1 MGFYT
6 RLPRRGRMPLTLPW
20 KGRCAVYQLTVA
32 VATQMSHKLVYGADE
47 LHFFKALAL
56 VLWFS
61 KRFISLECQLGCK
74 VLSSLS
80 PPHQKNPAIERGFPL
95 FFVFKSHSPNIFLIP
110 ARKGCLIGSSFNVDT
125 TKSSG
130 FLKERP

>member
-47 LHFFKALAL
+47 LHFLKALAL
-56 VLWFS
+56 VVWFS
-61 KRFISLECQLGCK
+61 KRCISTGEVRSYGFKLAFPDGEGEPL
-74 VLSSLS
+74 
-80 PPHQKNPAIERGFPL
+80 RG
-95 FFVFKSHSPNIFLIP
+95 
-110 ARKGCLIGSSFNVDT
+110 G
-125 TKSSG
+125 
-130 FLKERP
+130 